1 MAEGDITTFAA
12 MIEKFNLPMGNYK
25 KPKLL
30 YCSNGGHFLRILADG
45 AVDGTRD
52 RDDQHI
58 KLQLNAE
65 SMGVVY
71 IKSTETENYLAMD
84 SNGLLY
90 GTVSMRF
97 VWWLDVWTIDAMS
110 SAPGK

>member
-90 GTVSMRF
+90 GT
-97 VWWLDVWTIDAMS
+97 LNGAGTIPLLKLCDELH
-110 SAPGK
+110 